1 MIRLIDKSTGKL
13 LGRITEEDLQFLV
26 DNLEEEDLS
35 DTDYYVNRATLDM
48 LKEKGMDDDLAAL
61 LEGAMG
67 EGDEIEI
74 GYEKG

>member
-1 MIRLIDKSTGKL
+1 MVRLIDKSTGKL

-26 DNLEEEDLS
+26 DNL
-35 DTDYYVNRATLDM
+35 
-48 LKEKGMDDDLAAL
+48 AAL

>member
-1 MIRLIDKSTGKL
+1 MIRLIDKSTGKF

-26 DNLEEEDLS
+26 DNLEEEDFS
-35 DTDYYVNRATLDM
+35 DADYYINRQTLDM

>member
-13 LGRITEEDLQFLV
+13 LGRITEEDLQFLM

>member
-1 MIRLIDKSTGKL
+1 MVRLVDRTTGKF
-13 LGRITEEDLQFLV
+13 LGRITEEDLRFLM

-35 DTDYYVNRATLDM
+35 DTDYYIDRQTLDM
-48 LKEKGMDDDLAAL
+48 LKEKGMNDDLAAL

-67 EGDEIEI
+67 EGDDIEI

>member
-13 LGRITEEDLQFLV
+13 LGRISEADLQFLM
-26 DNLEEEDLS
+26 DNLEEEDFS
-35 DTDYYVNRATLDM
+35 DADYYINRQTLDM

>member
-74 GYEKG
+74 GYEKE

>member
-13 LGRITEEDLQFLV
+13 LGRITEEDLQFLM

-35 DTDYYVNRATLDM
+35 DADYYINRATLDM